1 VLDVKSPLVYP
12 QTAAMSVT
20 GGSAG
25 GAVTYTLVSGPCR
38 IEGHLLRPEGGMG
51 ICKVTATMAGN
62 DEFSDVTSPERSVLL
77 QRADQAAVTVTAP
90 SEATYGTNVTATAS
104 GGSTAEDFMFSAGGS
119 TGCMVLGTTVVV
131 TNAEGSCVL
140 RAIRTGDVNY
150 SDSAPS
156 EPFTVKLNKA
166 NQSPLRLTV
175 PPSLAGGATGTATTT
190 GGSGTGAVTYSA
202 GASTGC
208 AVGATTGVIT
218 VHDPAGT
225 CAISASKAGD
235 VNFNGPVTDG
245 PKTVILQ
252 KEE

>member
-1 VLDVKSPLVYP
+1 
-12 QTAAMSVT
+12 
-20 GGSAG
+20 
-25 GAVTYTLVSGPCR
+25 
-38 IEGHLLRPEGGMG
+38 
-51 ICKVTATMAGN
+51 
-62 DEFSDVTSPERSVLL
+62 
-77 QRADQAAVTVTAP
+77 VTVTAP

-119 TGCMVLGTTVVV
+119 TGCMVLGTAVVV

-140 RAIRTGDVNY
+140 RAMRTGDVNY

-166 NQSPLRLTV
+166 NQSPLRLAV
-175 PPSLAGGATGTATTT
+175 PASLAPGASGTATTT
-190 GGSGTGAVTYSA
+190 GGSGRGALTYSA